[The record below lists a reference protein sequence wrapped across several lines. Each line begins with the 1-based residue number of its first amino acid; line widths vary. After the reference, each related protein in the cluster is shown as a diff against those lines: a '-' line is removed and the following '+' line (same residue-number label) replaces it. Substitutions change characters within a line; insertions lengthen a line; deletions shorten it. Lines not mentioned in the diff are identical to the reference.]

1 MSRISYNCKSF
12 SSLKYNSKRN
22 SIYII
27 DVSRKIDN
35 IFSISSLHG
44 ISNTNNNNKM
54 INNKELFSESYS
66 L

>member
-54 INNKELFSESYS
+54 INNKE
-66 L
+66 